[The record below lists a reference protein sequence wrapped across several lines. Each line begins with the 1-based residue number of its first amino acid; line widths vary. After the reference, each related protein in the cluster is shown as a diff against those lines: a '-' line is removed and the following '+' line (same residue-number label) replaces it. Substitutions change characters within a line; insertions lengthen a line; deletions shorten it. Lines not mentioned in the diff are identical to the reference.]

1 MSGKTYTERT
11 LETLVEL
18 TDLQRKSIEALRESL
33 SLMNTQLG
41 DRIGELSLNLAQSNS
56 LNNEVKGMI
65 RQQSQNIDRLT
76 QTVERLA
83 LSIDGHLQVAQQQS
97 ANIAELTKLVTA
109 QANTVNR
116 LLDRM
121 VA

>member
-33 SLMNTQLG
+33 SVMNSQLG